1 VLLPFVARSAELAR
15 LRRALTAT
23 ASTLVCVYGRRRVG
37 KSRLVARALDGLP
50 AVYYLADERDE
61 RLQRQSV
68 GTVRR
73 AGWGPKA
80 VVGATSKRRRPG
92 SAAIARGRASSLATA
107 GMKWC

>member
-1 VLLPFVARSAELAR
+1 MRAQRAMGV
-15 LRRALTAT
+15 RRADRAALAPCGTA
-23 ASTLVCVYGRRRVG
+23 
-37 KSRLVARALDGLP
+37 
-50 AVYYLADERDE
+50 
-61 RLQRQSV
+61 QSV

-73 AGWGPKA
+73 AGRGPKA